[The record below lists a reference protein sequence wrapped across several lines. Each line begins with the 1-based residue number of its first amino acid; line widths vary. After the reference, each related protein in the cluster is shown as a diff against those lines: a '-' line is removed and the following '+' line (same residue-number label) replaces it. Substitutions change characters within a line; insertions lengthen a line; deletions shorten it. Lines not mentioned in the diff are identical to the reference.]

1 MISFCEQILLMLNV
15 LMTSFLLFN
24 KEFNKNHCIKGMI
37 CFLASLIV
45 IVLKKKISPSI
56 INIVFMFLA
65 YIFIFGLS
73 LDSMKEFI
81 SSYIVMVF
89 FQICI
94 NSFLS
99 FYEINNQSF
108 ISALV
113 SLILITLL
121 CFITKREH
129 LIINNSI
136 LIILSSVCILL
147 SAQLIL
153 LTNLYI
159 SMNKGM
165 KWNIILFLIT
175 SLLFILLLYFCIKM
189 NYEKKKEE
197 ISKENL
203 ETIIQL
209 QQTYLSS
216 YTHKYQELRKFKH
229 DYNKQILMIK
239 DYYFN
244 QQDQLL
250 PYLDT
255 LSHHLYKANNDS
267 QNHIINMLY
276 QYFKEEYPQVHS
288 SIDDQILG
296 TITMNDSKLSSLIY
310 NLLKNSFEASSKTT
324 DSNVS
329 ISLKNK
335 NSHLYIQIRNSID
348 QPVILKEGYTSKD
361 NKDDHGIGLTIINE
375 IVNEYHGINQY
386 QQTDHYLVNDI
397 ILFDVIH

>member
-1 MISFCEQILLMLNV
+1 
-15 LMTSFLLFN
+15 
-24 KEFNKNHCIKGMI
+24 
-37 CFLASLIV
+37 
-45 IVLKKKISPSI
+45 
-56 INIVFMFLA
+56 
-65 YIFIFGLS
+65 
-73 LDSMKEFI
+73 
-81 SSYIVMVF
+81 MVF

-99 FYEINNQSF
+99 FYEINHLSF

-121 CFITKREH
+121 CFITKRNH

-159 SMNKGM
+159 SMNKSI
-165 KWNIILFLIT
+165 KWNIIIFLFT
-175 SLLFILLLYFCIKM
+175 SLLLMLLLYFCLKM
-189 NYEKKKEE
+189 NYEKKKED
-197 ISKENL
+197 ISKQNL

-209 QQTYLSS
+209 QQSYLSS

-229 DYNKQILMIK
+229 DYNEQILMIK
-239 DYYFN
+239 NYYLN

-250 PYLDT
+250 PYLDI
-255 LSHHLYKANNDS
+255 LSHHLYKSNNDS
-267 QNHIINMLY
+267 RNHIINMLY
-276 QYFKEEYPQVHS
+276 QYFKEEYPEVHC

-296 TITMNDSKLSSLIY
+296 TITMDDSKLSSLIY
-310 NLLKNSFEASSKTT
+310 NLFKNSFEASSNTT
-324 DSNVS
+324 DKNVS

-335 NSHLYIQIRNSID
+335 NNNLYMQIKNSID
-348 QPVILKEGYTSKD
+348 RPVTLKEGYTSKE
-361 NKDDHGIGLTIINE
+361 NKNDHGIGLTIINE
-375 IVNEYHGINQY
+375 IIDEYHGINQY
-386 QQTDHYLVNDI
+386 QQTDQYLVNDI

>member
-15 LMTSFLLFN
+15 LMISCLLFN
-24 KEFNKNHCIKGMI
+24 KEFNKHHCVKGII
-37 CFLASLIV
+37 CFLTSLV
-45 IVLKKKISPSI
+45 MIVLKKEINPSI
-56 INIVFMFLA
+56 INIAFMFLA
-65 YIFIFGLS
+65 YIFIFDLS
-73 LDSMKEFI
+73 LESIKEFI

-99 FYEINNQSF
+99 FYDINHLSL

-121 CFITKREH
+121 YFITKRNH

-136 LIILSSVCILL
+136 LIILSSVSILL
-147 SAQLIL
+147 SAQLVL

-159 SMNKGM
+159 SMNKSI

-175 SLLFILLLYFCIKM
+175 SLLLLLLLYFCLKM
-189 NYEKKKEE
+189 NYEKKKED
-197 ISKENL
+197 ISKQNL

-209 QQTYLSS
+209 QQSYLSS
-216 YTHKYQELRKFKH
+216 YTHKYQGLRKFKN

-239 DYYFN
+239 DYYLN

-250 PYLDT
+250 PYLDI
-255 LSHHLYKANNDS
+255 LSHHLYKTNNDS

-288 SIDDQILG
+288 HIDDI
-296 TITMNDSKLSSLIY
+296 KY
-310 NLLKNSFEASSKTT
+310 
-324 DSNVS
+324 
-329 ISLKNK
+329 
-335 NSHLYIQIRNSID
+335 
-348 QPVILKEGYTSKD
+348 
-361 NKDDHGIGLTIINE
+361 
-375 IVNEYHGINQY
+375 
-386 QQTDHYLVNDI
+386 
-397 ILFDVIH
+397 

>member
-1 MISFCEQILLMLNV
+1 MISFCEQILLMLNI
-15 LMTSFLLFN
+15 LMISYLLFN
-24 KEFNKNHCIKGMI
+24 KKFNKHHCVKGI
-37 CFLASLIV
+37 LCFLASLIV
-45 IVLKKKISPSI
+45 IVLRKEISPSI
-56 INIVFMFLA
+56 INIAFMFLA
-65 YIFIFGLS
+65 YIFIFGPS
-73 LDSMKEFI
+73 LDSIKEFI

-94 NSFLS
+94 NSSLS

-108 ISALV
+108 ISSFI
-113 SLILITLL
+113 SLILITLI
-121 CFITKREH
+121 CFIIKKDW

-159 SMNKGM
+159 SMNKSM
-165 KWNIILFLIT
+165 KWNIVLFLIT

-239 DYYFN
+239 DYYLN

-255 LSHHLYKANNDS
+255 LSHHLYKSNNDS

-276 QYFKEEYPQVHS
+276 QYFKEEYPEVHC

-296 TITMNDSKLSSLIY
+296 TITMDDSKLSSLIY
-310 NLLKNSFEASSKTT
+310 NLFKNSFEASSKTT
-324 DSNVS
+324 DKDVS

-335 NSHLYIQIRNSID
+335 NSHLYIQIINSID
-348 QPVILKEGYTSKD
+348 QPVTLKEGYTSKE

-375 IVNEYHGINQY
+375 IVNEYHGINRY
-386 QQTDHYLVNDI
+386 QQTEHHLVNDI

>member
-1 MISFCEQILLMLNV
+1 
-15 LMTSFLLFN
+15 
-24 KEFNKNHCIKGMI
+24 
-37 CFLASLIV
+37 
-45 IVLKKKISPSI
+45 
-56 INIVFMFLA
+56 MFLA
-65 YIFIFGLS
+65 YIFIFDLS
-73 LDSMKEFI
+73 LESTKEFI

-99 FYEINNQSF
+99 FYEINNLSF

-121 CFITKREH
+121 CFITKRNH

-159 SMNKGM
+159 SMNKSI

-175 SLLFILLLYFCIKM
+175 SLLLMLLLYFCLKM
-189 NYEKKKEE
+189 NYEKKKED
-197 ISKENL
+197 ISKQNL

-229 DYNKQILMIK
+229 DYNKQLLMIK
-239 DYYFN
+239 DYYLN

-288 SIDDQILG
+288 HIDDQILG

-310 NLLKNSFEASSKTT
+310 NLFKNSFEASSKTT
-324 DSNVS
+324 DKNVS

-335 NSHLYIQIRNSID
+335 NNNLYIQIKNSID
-348 QPVILKEGYTSKD
+348 QPVTLKEGYTSKE
-361 NKDDHGIGLTIINE
+361 NKNDHGIGLTIINE
-375 IVNEYHGINQY
+375 IVDEYHGINQY
-386 QQTDHYLVNDI
+386 QQTDQCLVNDI

>member
-15 LMTSFLLFN
+15 LMTSYLLFN
-24 KEFNKNHCIKGMI
+24 KEFNKHHCVKGII
-37 CFLASLIV
+37 CFLASLVV
-45 IVLKKKISPSI
+45 IILKKEISPSI
-56 INIVFMFLA
+56 INIAFMFLA
-65 YIFIFGLS
+65 YIFIFGPS
-73 LDSMKEFI
+73 LDSIKEFI

-89 FQICI
+89 LQICI

-99 FYEINNQSF
+99 FYEVNNQSF

-121 CFITKREH
+121 CFIIKKDC

-159 SMNKGM
+159 SMTRSM

-175 SLLFILLLYFCIKM
+175 SLLFILLLYFCLKM
-189 NYEKKKEE
+189 NYEKKKED
-197 ISKENL
+197 ISKQNL
-203 ETIIQL
+203 ETIVQL

-239 DYYFN
+239 NYYLN

-276 QYFKEEYPQVHS
+276 QYFKEEYPQVHC

-296 TITMNDSKLSSLIY
+296 TITMDDSRLSSLIY
-310 NLLKNSFEASSKTT
+310 NLFKNSFEASSKTT

-329 ISLKNK
+329 ISFKNK
-335 NSHLYIQIRNSID
+335 NSHLYIQIRNSIN
-348 QPVILKEGYTSKD
+348 QPVTLKEGYTSKG

-375 IVNEYHGINQY
+375 IVNEYHGINRY

>member
-15 LMTSFLLFN
+15 LMISYLLFN
-24 KEFNKNHCIKGMI
+24 KEFNKHHCVKGII
-37 CFLASLIV
+37 CLFASLVILV
-45 IVLKKKISPSI
+45 ILVIIVLKKEINPSI
-56 INIVFMFLA
+56 INIALMFIA
-65 YIFIFGLS
+65 YIFIFGPS

-121 CFITKREH
+121 CFVTKREH

-159 SMNKGM
+159 SMNKSI

-175 SLLFILLLYFCIKM
+175 SLLLMLLLYFCLRM
-189 NYEKKKEE
+189 NYEKKKED
-197 ISKENL
+197 ISKQNL

-229 DYNKQILMIK
+229 DYNKQLLMIK
-239 DYYFN
+239 DYYLN

-296 TITMNDSKLSSLIY
+296 TITMDDSKLSSLIY
-310 NLLKNSFEASSKTT
+310 NLFKNSFEASSKTT

-329 ISLKNK
+329 ISFKNK
-335 NSHLYIQIRNSID
+335 NSHLYIQIRNSINRKR
-348 QPVILKEGYTSKD
+348 Q
-361 NKDDHGIGLTIINE
+361 II
-375 IVNEYHGINQY
+375 
-386 QQTDHYLVNDI
+386 
-397 ILFDVIH
+397 

>member
-1 MISFCEQILLMLNV
+1 MISFFEQILLMLNV
-15 LMTSFLLFN
+15 LMISYLLFN
-24 KEFNKNHCIKGMI
+24 KEFNKNHCVKGI
-37 CFLASLIV
+37 LCLFTSLIV
-45 IVLKKKISPSI
+45 IVLKKEISPSI
-56 INIVFMFLA
+56 INIVLMFIA
-65 YIFIFGLS
+65 YIFIFGPS

-159 SMNKGM
+159 TMNKSM

-229 DYNKQILMIK
+229 DYNKQLLMIK
-239 DYYFN
+239 NYYLN

-250 PYLDT
+250 PYLDI